1 MNTACG
7 FANGTTS
14 IPGHAFKTTTKNW
27 IGRKKNICLR
37 GHQVDTYSEDK
48 MLQLLHEYAKLVED
62 QGEQIKRLMDLIQR
76 WREFYEQA
84 TT

>member
-1 MNTACG
+1 M
-7 FANGTTS
+7 
-14 IPGHAFKTTTKNW
+14 
-27 IGRKKNICLR
+27 
-37 GHQVDTYSEDK
+37 DTYSEDK